1 MNLQQKNIVI
11 TGATSGI
18 GYEVAKRLHAN
29 NAVLVIARDRDK
41 LDRLEAEFPGILTC
55 QADLSIRADVE
66 SAARTALERLG
77 TVDLL
82 INNAAVQHTPALTDK
97 AFLYETIQQEIAVNL
112 GAVCALTALLLP
124 ALLKSPEA
132 AILNVNS
139 GLALM
144 PKTESAVYCATKA
157 AVNSFSQSLR
167 YQLEGTSVKVMQAFM
182 PLVDTNMTS
191 GRGVGKLD
199 AAQAADALI
208 RGIEQDIEEH
218 DIGKIRILRRLIRF
232 APGVAR
238 RIMRAA

>member
-11 TGATSGI
+11 TGGTSGI
-18 GYEVAKRLHAN
+18 GYEVVKRLQADN
-29 NAVLVIARDRDK
+29 VVLVIARDRGK
-41 LDRLEAEFPGILTC
+41 LDRLEAEFPGLLTQ
-55 QADLSIRADVE
+55 QADLSSRADVE
-66 SAARTALERLG
+66 SAARAALERLG
-77 TVDLL
+77 AVDLL
-82 INNAAVQHTPALTDK
+82 INNAAVQHIPAFTDA
-97 AFLYETIQQEIAVNL
+97 AFRYATIEQEIAVNL
-112 GAVCALTALLLP
+112 GAVCSLTALLLP
-124 ALLKSPEA
+124 ALLQCPEA
-132 AILNVNS
+132 AIVNVNS

-167 YQLEGTSVKVMQAFM
+167 YQLEGTNVRVMQAFM

-191 GRGVGKLD
+191 GRGAGKLD
-199 AAQAADALI
+199 AAQAADELI
-208 RGIEQDIEEH
+208 HGIEQDIEEH

>member
-11 TGATSGI
+11 TGGTSGI

-41 LDRLEAEFPGILTC
+41 LDRLEAERV
-55 QADLSIRADVE
+55 ADYRSIRADVE

-97 AFLYETIQQEIAVNL
+97 AFRYETIQQEIAVNL

-167 YQLEGTSVKVMQAFM
+167 YQLEGTSVKVMQALM